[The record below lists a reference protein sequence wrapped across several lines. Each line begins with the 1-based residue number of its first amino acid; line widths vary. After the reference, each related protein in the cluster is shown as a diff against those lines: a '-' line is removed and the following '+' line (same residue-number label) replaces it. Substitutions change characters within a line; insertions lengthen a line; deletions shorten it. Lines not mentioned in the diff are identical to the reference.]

1 MIGYLERSILY
12 IMGSPVLMA
21 ACIMFVSML
30 YLVQKR
36 AHRFRPQGTVR
47 LFGTSAIMAVSIP
60 LATTVIGWLIQTQLE
75 GHTRE
80 LLTII
85 SAPILV
91 VFVFAVAVTLIQRF
105 LGADAETA
113 LSLSWPIVVLTY
125 VVPLAFCFILSIF
138 QIGWLTGEEQLY

>member
-1 MIGYLERSILY
+1 MLGYLEKSILY
-12 IMGSPVLMA
+12 IMGSPVIMA
-21 ACIMFVSML
+21 AWIMFVSML

-36 AHRFRPQGTVR
+36 ANSFRPQGTIR
-47 LFGTSAIMAVSIP
+47 LFVTCAIIAVSIP
-60 LATTVIGWLIQTQLE
+60 LATTVIGWLIRTQLE
-75 GHTRE
+75 GQTRQ
-80 LLTII
+80 LLTIV

-125 VVPLAFCFILSIF
+125 VIPLAFCFILSIF
-138 QIGWLTGEEQLY
+138 QIGWLTGEETLY